1 MIKTNSDKLI
11 IQSVCGEIVHP
22 PRAGAYRISSQGEA
36 LVLPGVGGI
45 VYNVKIGDSAFGWV
59 GDHIEPGVSIKNSD
73 VKNNEA
79 LNTISCI
86 GNEAR
91 VVSGEAKG
99 AMGYVSGTHGGI
111 EHVLVQFK
119 SEDLEKMVI
128 GDTIQIKACGQGLKF
143 KELDGIKCLNLSP
156 QLLEQWAIFIEDGI
170 LNVPIC
176 ANVPAYMMGSGV
188 GSGSMHRGDYDIM
201 TSDKDAVKEFG
212 IDQLRLGDL
221 VMITDHDTRYG
232 VAYRKG
238 FVSVGVVVHTDC
250 IQSGHGPGV
259 CMLLTGPAELIHPI
273 YDKNANI
280 GFMLN
285 KTNKL

>member
-1 MIKTNSDKLI
+1 MIKTNCDKLI
-11 IQSVCGEIVHP
+11 VQSVCGDIAHP
-22 PRAGAYRISSQGEA
+22 PRAGAYRVSSQGEA

-59 GDHIEPGVSIKNSD
+59 GDHIEPGVSIKNPEA
-73 VKNNEA
+73 KYNEA
-79 LNTISCI
+79 LNTMTCI
-86 GNEAR
+86 GNEAK

-99 AMGYVSGTHGGI
+99 ATGYVSGTHGGI

-128 GDTIQIKACGQGLKF
+128 GDTIQIKACGQGLQIAEIKNV
-143 KELDGIKCLNLSP
+143 KCLNLSP
-156 QLLEQWAIFIEDGI
+156 QLLDKWDILIKDGI
-170 LNVPIC
+170 LNVPVC
-176 ANVPAYMMGSGV
+176 TSVPAYMMGSGV

-201 TSDKDAVKEFG
+201 TSDADAVKEF
-212 IDQLRLGDL
+212 DVDKLRLGDL

-238 FVSVGVVVHTDC
+238 YVSVGVVVHTDC

-259 CMLLTGPAELIHPI
+259 CMLLTGPAERIRPV

-280 GFMLN
+280 GFMLSE
-285 KTNKL
+285 KK